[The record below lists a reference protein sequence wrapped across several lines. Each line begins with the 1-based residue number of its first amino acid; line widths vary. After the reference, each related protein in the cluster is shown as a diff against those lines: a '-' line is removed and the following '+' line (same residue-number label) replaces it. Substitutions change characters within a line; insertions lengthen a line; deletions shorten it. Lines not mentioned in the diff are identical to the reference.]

1 MDSPARDLL
10 GSNILRFPRPLIIL
24 LIAATGAVAIAPG
37 LAETVGT
44 LGLVVG
50 QIVAGLVI
58 LRRSEALASAERRA
72 WSFLAGAM
80 FLSGSGVLAVAV
92 WSLAIGDPPAFGV
105 LDVFFVGAYGLLIVT
120 MVSLARLDTEGAS
133 WTTTLLDALVGG
145 VALAALVWTAFF
157 HDFIMGFQA
166 ADWWEPFIGF
176 LYPVLDIVVVVGVM
190 VLVIRR
196 SHFHLD
202 LRLVF
207 LGLAMAVQVLAD
219 FVYLAGGVGRSFAD
233 AQPPWPL
240 NLLAVTLLLTTASL
254 VDVTPKRREFPERRV
269 PIWALIWPYLLAA
282 ALLVTHAVRYR
293 AAEVSGEDTV
303 LLDALLVI
311 VIIIFLR
318 QVLQIRHQ
326 RRSVEDQRSELVAS
340 VSHELRTPLTAM
352 VGYLTL
358 LDDNGDD
365 FPDDARREMISAST
379 EQARHM
385 ARLVNDLV
393 MLARGQLKGLPLEI
407 SAVNISDIVSLSLH
421 DIDSGTARVE
431 AEIDQEAVV
440 NIDPDRMRQLVV
452 NLLSNAVR
460 YGGNQVKL
468 LVRTGEDLLI
478 EVHDDGAGVPTRYQ
492 EMIWERFERGAH
504 RLDARSP
511 GLGIGLSVVKAVA
524 ESHGGHAS
532 YMRSEILGGACFSV
546 VIPGAVAARRARPE
560 RMPIPS

>member
-1 MDSPARDLL
+1 MI
-10 GSNILRFPRPLIIL
+10 GQ
-24 LIAATGAVAIAPG
+24 
-37 LAETVGT
+37 LAGGF
-44 LGLVVG
+44 L
-50 QIVAGLVI
+50 I
-58 LRRSEALASAERRA
+58 LRRSRALEPVERKA
-72 WSFLAGAM
+72 WRPLAGAM
-80 FLSGSGVLAVAV
+80 LLAGSGVVV
-92 WSLAIGDPPAFGV
+92 LAIWGVTLGDPPAFGPV
-105 LDVFFVGAYGLLIVT
+105 DVFFMGAYALLIAT
-120 MVSLARLDTEGAS
+120 MVGLARLDPDGAN

-145 VALAALVWTAFF
+145 IALAALVWVGFF
-157 HDFIMGFQA
+157 HDFMTGFGRA
-166 ADWWEPFIGF
+166 SWWEPVIGF
-176 LYPVLDIVVVVGVM
+176 MYPVLDVAVVVGVM
-190 VLVIRR
+190 ILVIRR
-196 SHFHLD
+196 SHFRFD
-202 LRLVF
+202 IRLVF
-207 LGLAMAVQVLAD
+207 LGLAMLVQVLAD
-219 FVYLAGGVGRSFAD
+219 FVYLSNGIGRTFAQ
-233 AQPPWPL
+233 AEPAWGL
-240 NLLAVTLLLTTASL
+240 NLLATVLLVTTASL

-269 PIWALIWPYLLAA
+269 PMWAMIWPYLLAA

-311 VIIIFLR
+311 VVTIFLR
-318 QVLQIRHQ
+318 QVLQIRYQ
-326 RRSVEDQRSELVAS
+326 RRSVDDQRSELVAS

-365 FPDDARREMISAST
+365 FPDEARREMISEAT
-379 EQARHM
+379 AQARHM

-407 SAVNISDIVSLSLH
+407 SAVRISDIVSISLR
-421 DIDSGTARVE
+421 DLDSGTARVE

-460 YGGNQVKL
+460 YGGSHVKL

-478 EVHDDGAGVPTRYQ
+478 EVHDDGGGVPTRYQ

-524 ESHGGHAS
+524 ESHGGNAS
-532 YMRSEILGGACFSV
+532 YRLSEILGGACFSV
-546 VIPGAVAARRARPE
+546 LIPGAVAARKVRPE